1 MLKQNNSNQKPDNVL
16 PKSNRFLSK
25 PNNCNRRHSPVIS
38 RTLKNFRILRELLRL
53 RFQKVLLFRL
63 SFFGPFFVDG
73 SLFAVQLLVFQAV
86 YANVDTIG
94 GWGRGEMI
102 LYIGAFSLL
111 NAVSMVIFFFGL
123 NAIPAKIKSGDM
135 DLYLT
140 KPVSPLL
147 RLTFEQVNPGSV
159 PLVVMSI
166 GIIGYGFAAAELHAD
181 AAQIA
186 AYVFWLLVMAVLYYE
201 MEVIIR
207 ALSFFFVT
215 DARLTQLEEAGIELC
230 MKLPGIAF
238 YGIYKVI
245 FYGILPYGIMAT
257 LPVQSLIGEMS
268 WQLAGLGLLVLA
280 VFSALTA
287 ILWQSGIRHY
297 NSASS

>member
-1 MLKQNNSNQKPDNVL
+1 MKQNNSNRKPDNVL

-25 PNNCNRRHSPVIS
+25 PNNCNRRHPPVVS
-38 RTLKNFRILRELLRL
+38 RALKNFRILRELLRL

-94 GWGRGEMI
+94 VWGRGEMI
-102 LYIGAFSLL
+102 LYIGSFSLL

-123 NAIPAKIKSGDM
+123 NAIPSKIKSGDM

-186 AYVFWLLVMAVLYYE
+186 AYVFWLLVMTVLYYE

-215 DARLTQLEEAGIELC
+215 DARLTQLEEAGIDLC

-268 WQLAGLGLLVLA
+268 WRLAGLGLLVLA
-280 VFSALTA
+280 VFSALTVL
-287 ILWQSGIRHY
+287 LWQSGIRHY